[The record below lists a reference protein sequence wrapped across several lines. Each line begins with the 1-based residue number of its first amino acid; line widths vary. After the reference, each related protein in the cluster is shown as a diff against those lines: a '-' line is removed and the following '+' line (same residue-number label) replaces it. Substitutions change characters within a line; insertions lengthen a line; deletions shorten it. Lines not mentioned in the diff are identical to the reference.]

1 MKQSGAPIPRRS
13 TTLIGVVFVIL
24 GIFVIRLFYLQIIR
38 YDFYR
43 AEALAEHLKKFEL
56 EPARGQ
62 IKAHDGDH
70 LIPMVLN
77 ENRPT
82 LFADPRYVKDADKS
96 ALKIA
101 QIIGGDANKYKEELT
116 SDRNYIVLQKKLT
129 KEQADTIKAAQRNG
143 ELKGVGLTDVSYRV
157 YPQGQ
162 VAAQILG
169 FVNGEGVGQYGIES
183 GMETELKGKP
193 GLLKAITDING
204 IPLAASNDTIEK
216 PVENGKD
223 INLTIDINAQK
234 QLEDLLKEQSEKYK
248 AKSAGAVVLSAQSG
262 AVVAMANYPSF
273 DPAAYDK
280 VTDYSVFNNKVI
292 STAYEPGSIIKV
304 FTMATGLNEGAIA
317 PNTTFYDSQ
326 TTQVEDRI
334 IKNSYPW
341 GAAQRSMTEILQKS
355 LNTGAVFVL
364 RSLGGGTI
372 NTQGREKLY
381 QYFTEHFRLGKP
393 TGIEL
398 GGEVG
403 GTIIQPNNGDGD
415 NVRYANMSFG
425 QGMTVNLVQVAAGFA
440 SILNG
445 GSYYKPHVVETSSD
459 PKAIQV
465 NAVSNTTSQS
475 IREMLSAAGQNA
487 QLGRT
492 GYMMGG
498 KSGTAQIADER
509 GGYQEDKTNDSYMG
523 YVGGS
528 RPEYVIVVRISE
540 PNSAIGGTY
549 TAGQIVK
556 NMANWLVDY
565 YAIPPGK

>member
-1 MKQSGAPIPRRS
+1 MQRGVPRIKRS
-13 TTLIGVVFVIL
+13 TTLLSVVFVIL
-24 GIFVIRLFYLQIIR
+24 GIFVFRLFYLQIIK

-62 IKAHDGDH
+62 IKAHDGNQFV
-70 LIPMVLN
+70 PMVLN

-82 LFADPRYVKDADKS
+82 LYADPRYVKDADAS
-96 ALKIA
+96 SLKIA
-101 QIIGGDANKYKEELT
+101 QIIGGDANAYKEALT
-116 SDRNYIVLQKKLT
+116 SDRSYIVLQKKLT
-129 KEQADTIKAAQRNG
+129 KEQADNIKKAKDTG
-143 ELKGVGLTDVSYRV
+143 ELKGVGLSDVSYRV

-169 FVNGEGVGQYGIES
+169 FVNGEGDGQYGIEA
-183 GMETELKGKP
+183 GMNDQLKGKP

-234 QLEDLLKEQSEKYK
+234 QLEDLLKEQAEKYK
-248 AKSAGAVVLSAQSG
+248 AKSAASVVLNAQTG
-262 AVVAMANYPSF
+262 AIVSMANYPSF
-273 DPAAYDK
+273 DPANYDK

-304 FTMATGLNEGAIA
+304 FTMATGLNEGSIA
-317 PNTTFYDSQ
+317 QNSTFYDSQ
-326 TTQVEDRI
+326 TTQVEDRT

-372 NTQGREKLY
+372 NSQGREKLY
-381 QYFTEHFRLGKP
+381 QYFTDHFRLGKR

-425 QGMTVNLVQVAAGFA
+425 QGMTVNLVQIAAGFA
-440 SILNG
+440 SVLNG
-445 GSYYKPHVVETSSD
+445 GNYYQPHVVETNTP
-459 PKAIQV
+459 PKPV
-465 NAVSNTTSQS
+465 ETNVVKNSTSQS
-475 IREMLSAAGQNA
+475 IREMLAVAGQNA
-487 QLGRT
+487 QLGRE

-498 KSGTAQIADER
+498 KSGTAQIADDKGEYR
-509 GGYQEDKTNDSYMG
+509 DDKTNDSYMG
-523 YVGGS
+523 YVGGNK
-528 RPEYVIVVRISE
+528 PEYVIVVRISE

-556 NMANWLVDY
+556 TMANWLVDY
-565 YAIPPGK
+565 YSIPPGN

>member
-1 MKQSGAPIPRRS
+1 M
-13 TTLIGVVFVIL
+13 GVVLVL
-24 GIFVIRLFYLQIIR
+24 LAIFIARLFYLQIIR

-56 EPARGQ
+56 EPSRGQ
-62 IKAHDGDH
+62 IKAHDGDQY
-70 LIPMVLN
+70 IPMVLN

-82 LFADPRYVKDADKS
+82 LYADPRYVKDAEKS

-101 QIIGGDANKYKEELT
+101 QIVGGDANAYRDMLL
-116 SDRNYIVLQKKLT
+116 SDRSYVVLYKKLT
-129 KEQADTIKAAQRNG
+129 KSQSDAIKDVRSKG
-143 ELKGVGLTDVSYRV
+143 ELKGVGLSDVSYRV

-169 FVNGEGVGQYGIES
+169 FVNGEGKGQYGIES
-183 GMETELKGKP
+183 GMDEELRGSP

-216 PVENGKD
+216 PVANGQD

-248 AKSAGAVVLSAQSG
+248 AKSAAAVVVSAQSG
-262 AVVAMANYPSF
+262 AIIAMANYPSF
-273 DPAAYDK
+273 DPGNYDK
-280 VTDYSVFNNKVI
+280 VTDYSVFNNRVI

-317 PNTTFYDSQ
+317 EGTTFYDSQ
-326 TTQVEDRI
+326 TTQVEDRT

-341 GAAQRSMTEILQKS
+341 GSAQRTMTEILQKS

-364 RSLGGGTI
+364 RQLGGGTI
-372 NTQGREKLY
+372 NKQGRERLY
-381 QYFTEHFRLGKP
+381 QYFTDHFGLGKP

-403 GTIIQPNNGDGD
+403 GAVIQPNNGDGD

-425 QGMTVNLVQVAAGFA
+425 QGMTVNLVQVGAGFA
-440 SILNG
+440 SVLNG
-445 GSYYKPHVVETSSD
+445 GSYYRPYIVDKGENPKPTRTNV
-459 PKAIQV
+459 I
-465 NAVSNTTSQS
+465 NNTTSQT
-475 IREMLSAAGQNA
+475 IRAMLAAAGQNA
-487 QLGRT
+487 QMNRA

-498 KSGTAQIADER
+498 KSGTAQIADEK
-509 GGYQEDKTNDSYMG
+509 GGYDEDKTNDSYMG

-565 YAIPPGK
+565 YSIPPGK